1 MQSPNVTYPSCGD
14 PRGYLL
20 TISTSLAVC
29 VCLKTASDT
38 ASSSCSSP
46 FFPRKITAVCYIWGS
61 PQSSRAASSVS
72 YTDRTSSTKR
82 KNVYQKQHNTKVSI
96 SKHYLHGIE
105 ELRNG
110 WGRNIYISIDT
121 GAHGRAG
128 ISRRLGILRRR
139 A

>member
-1 MQSPNVTYPSCGD
+1 MQSPNVTYPSYSD

-20 TISTSLAVC
+20 TISTTLAVC
-29 VCLKTASDT
+29 VRSKMASDT
-38 ASSSCSSP
+38 ASSSCSSSS
-46 FFPRKITAVCYIWGS
+46 FPRKITAVCYIWGS

-72 YTDRTSSTKR
+72 YADRTSSTKR

-96 SKHYLHGIE
+96 SKHFHGIE